1 MVFIRNGKD
10 TQKQLEQYFSS
21 SVVQSGD
28 AMRRLSAGDDVSS
41 WAMKSQNLSQKQ
53 FSLFAFTKQCKDIF
67 KVTTI
72 ASIVNTVC

>member
-41 WAMKSQNLSQKQ
+41 WAMKLQNLSQKQ
-53 FSLFAFTKQCKDIF
+53 FSLFAFTKQRKDIF